1 MSTIN
6 EKLLWQLFIEGE
18 INAFSSLFKTYYSEL
33 HNYGIKI
40 TSDQMITEDCLQ
52 SFFVYLYNSR
62 ENLGTINNVKSYL
75 FISFRRALLKF
86 IKKERRYTSYDQI
99 FETNEIFGFST
110 VELAIDQEV
119 VKLKNETLAS
129 LLNAL
134 SVRQREV
141 IYLKYY
147 SNLTTNEISEVM
159 DISYQSVLNLLQKA
173 FTKLRSKVE
182 DQKISAIFKIN

>member
-6 EKLLWQLFIEGE
+6 EKLLWQLFIEGDV
-18 INAFSSLFKTYYSEL
+18 NAFSSLFKTYYSEL

-40 TSDQMITEDCLQ
+40 SSDQMITEDCLQ

-62 ENLGTINNVKSYL
+62 ENLGAINNVKSYL

-86 IKKERRYTSYDQI
+86 IKKERRYTTYDQI

-110 VELAIDQEV
+110 EELAIDQEAA
-119 VKLKNETLAS
+119 KLKNETLAS
-129 LLNAL
+129 LLNTL

-173 FTKLRSKVE
+173 FTKLRSKAE